1 MPNDVVIYAGQISLK
16 QILMFWGNTCHGER
30 KGVSQS
36 QRERDEE
43 RRLTKKAPGKTVL
56 MNKCRT
62 SLIIV
67 LGILTY
73 HTSSS
78 ESH

>member
-1 MPNDVVIYAGQISLK
+1 MSQ
-16 QILMFWGNTCHGER
+16 
-30 KGVSQS
+30 SQS
-36 QRERDEE
+36 QRERDGE
-43 RRLTKKAPGKTVL
+43 RRLTKKAAGKIVL
-56 MNKCRT
+56 MNKCRK

-78 ESH
+78 EYPCFTEWVFGKLLQGRRGSLQSEPKEPR